1 MYLYS
6 FFCVDTMNTLCSYF
20 FIKECPGPS
29 LTIFNA
35 VWNIKKVHTKF
46 VEYVLHTKFVKTS
59 ICERSYRIFFT
70 DFVISQLSLFYS
82 YEPPITSF
90 INDEDTPLPPWRYN
104 SLILKF
110 KYFAQVRNAAL
121 CPRFS
126 ICPSFIT
133 LFGDN
138 VENLDRDKELS
149 PPLEN
154 YKCQQIKNSSSSL
167 SPILKTHQTEVR
179 FCSRQQYRLVEHKSV
194 NIRENVSINK
204 CSLKKK

>member
-1 MYLYS
+1 M
-6 FFCVDTMNTLCSYF
+6 
-20 FIKECPGPS
+20 
-29 LTIFNA
+29 
-35 VWNIKKVHTKF
+35 
-46 VEYVLHTKFVKTS
+46 
-59 ICERSYRIFFT
+59 
-70 DFVISQLSLFYS
+70 
-82 YEPPITSF
+82 
-90 INDEDTPLPPWRYN
+90 
-104 SLILKF
+104 
-110 KYFAQVRNAAL
+110 
-121 CPRFS
+121 
-126 ICPSFIT
+126 CPSFIT

-138 VENLDRDKELS
+138 VENLDRDKEPS